1 MYFCNKKMYKK
12 YLYISVWTSLI
23 IYASVTSNESLPRF
37 QVFEHFDKVVHFC
50 MYFGQSFLLVP
61 VLSKL
66 KFKYLFSISIAI
78 AFGMLMELVQGVFT
92 ENRSAD
98 GFDALANSLGA
109 LFGVISYRYLVQ
121 SKKWESIFFK

>member
-1 MYFCNKKMYKK
+1 MYKK
-12 YLYISVWTSLI
+12 YLYFSVWTSLI
-23 IYASVTSNESLPRF
+23 IYASVTSNESLPKF

-61 VLSKL
+61 IFTKL
-66 KFKYLFSISIAI
+66 KFKYLLSICIAI

-98 GFDALANSLGA
+98 GFDVLANSLGA
-109 LFGVISYRYLVQ
+109 LFGVFSYRYLIL
-121 SKKWESIFFK
+121 STKWESIFFK